1 MSDLSP
7 DLAEHRDWL
16 LSLLLP
22 LQPGTF
28 LDLGCGAGEFCAAL
42 AGRQTHPDSRFVG
55 LDAAESK
62 ILTARSAT
70 NDPRVEFR
78 HEKVGARLPF
88 SAATVDVVYSHN
100 LLECLADPP
109 SFVHEVARILKPGGQ
124 VLMAHWD
131 WDSQVFDGTDKA
143 AVRRLMHAF
152 ADWQQPWMDSAD
164 GWMGR
169 RLWGLF
175 DASSLFDGRPHARVM
190 INTIFAPPWYGHA
203 RAHDLRHLVTH
214 GLARAADYEQL
225 LRDQDTLAQEG
236 RYFYSITGYAY
247 VGCRRA
253 V

>member
-1 MSDLSP
+1 MADLT
-7 DLAEHRDWL
+7 
-16 LSLLLP
+16 
-22 LQPGTF
+22 GK
-28 LDLGCGAGEFCAAL
+28 C
-42 AGRQTHPDSRFVG
+42 VG
-55 LDAAESK
+55 LLFLSFLCLVLYAAEAGAASDGPIK
-62 ILTARSAT
+62 IRNQFPPNFFFLFPT
-70 NDPRVEFR
+70 
-78 HEKVGARLPF
+78 
-88 SAATVDVVYSHN
+88 
-100 LLECLADPP
+100 LEA
-109 SFVHEVARILKPGGQ
+109 ARILKPGGQ

-175 DASSLFDGRPHARVM
+175 DASSLFEGRPYARVM
-190 INTIFAPPWYGHA
+190 MNTVFAPPWYGHA

-214 GLARAADYEQL
+214 GLARAADYERF

-247 VGCRRA
+247 VGRRRA
-253 V
+253 A